1 MDASTAPQTTRL
13 HVRTSLYAHR
23 VLITLCALFGAL
35 AGVAATGILPTQYT
49 ATASVLVQ
57 PLDGN
62 PYAPNAQGS
71 DLTNLE
77 TEAQVVASDVI
88 TRAVRQGLRASDA
101 ASITRRGLRVSVSPN
116 TQIVQITYTAGGAGV
131 AEAIA
136 QEYADRYLA
145 FRSERRDAFID
156 SKRDAISERIGALS
170 EQLRDFRRDER
181 PADDPE
187 VRSIGAQQTNLR
199 LQLAGLDTA
208 DRNPGEVIATP
219 QASRA
224 GLSVSPPVGGLAGLL
239 VGLAAGA
246 ILALVLERRSELLR
260 TIDDVEHLGVAVLG
274 AHYDVD
280 PDDSRA
286 LDPNEPTA
294 YDVANLS
301 GTILNRRSDGPATVA
316 VSSLSGAAP
325 VTVFANDL
333 ATVLSH
339 GREGVLLIDAASEMP
354 SKTAGFSEVLVGNV
368 ALGSTLVKRT
378 RGEPVS
384 PVARIRVGKDPVKGF
399 SLYSTSRMTDA
410 LDAALEEYNW
420 VIIESPGSD
429 LTAGRAVVGAC
440 RYWIPVVELGIATRE
455 DLERGLAWARTT
467 GVETLGV
474 VVVDSP
480 MTIFGR
486 AKRREPEPDSGD

>member
-23 VLITLCALFGAL
+23 ALILLFVVFGAL
-35 AGVAATGILPTQYT
+35 GGVAITGILPTQFS

-88 TRAVRQGLRASDA
+88 TRSVRDSLRASDA
-101 ASITRRGLRVSVSPN
+101 ASITRRGLRVGVSPN
-116 TQIVQITYTAGGAGV
+116 TQIVQITYAARGARV
-131 AEAIA
+131 AETIA
-136 QEYADRYLA
+136 GAYAESYLA

-156 SKRDAISERIGALS
+156 SKRDAISERIDSLS
-170 EQLRDFRRDER
+170 EQLREFRREDR

-219 QASRA
+219 RASRS
-224 GLSVSPPVGGLAGLL
+224 GLSVSWPLGGLAGFLI
-239 VGLAAGA
+239 GLAAGG
-246 ILALVLERRSELLR
+246 ILALILERRSELLR

-274 AHYDVD
+274 AHTDLD
-280 PDDSRA
+280 PDDPGPV
-286 LDPNEPTA
+286 DPTEPTA
-294 YDVANLS
+294 YDVANLA
-301 GTILNRRSDGPATVA
+301 GTILNRRADGSATVA

-325 VTVFANDL
+325 VTGFVNDL
-333 ATVLSH
+333 ATVLAH
-339 GREGVLLIDAASEMP
+339 GREGVLLIDAASDIP
-354 SKTAGFSEVLVGNV
+354 TKTAGFSEVLVGNV
-368 ALGSTLVKRT
+368 ELSSTLVKRT
-378 RGEPVS
+378 RGKPLD

-410 LDAALEEYNW
+410 LDSAVAEYNW
-420 VIIESPGSD
+420 VILESPGSD